1 MKKLFRALIP
11 CLLCSAMLA
20 AFAGC
25 GYDVEGLV
33 PHGEKGSM
41 MFLGVNYNESN
52 SLSEGVKVEINFA
65 HETAAQT
72 ETAYSVY
79 VGADGAYQSVSRSRS
94 PLPRARSTTRKISK
108 RTRSSPACSRTP
120 APSRRAR
127 WRSDF
132 PQRCLKRVRAV
143 SASSL
148 QARTRTFR
156 TNLRCTR
163 TTSNTPKTA
172 TR

>member
-1 MKKLFRALIP
+1 MNKLFRALIP

-79 VGADGAYQSVSRSRS
+79 VGADGAYQSVYTLPLSFAASEEYNAKNIQEDEIVSRN
-94 PLPRARSTTRKISK
+94 
-108 RTRSSPACSRTP
+108 
-120 APSRRAR
+120 
-127 WRSDF
+127 
-132 PQRCLKRVRAV
+132 AV
-143 SASSL
+143 
-148 QARTRTFR
+148 
-156 TNLRCTR
+156 
-163 TTSNTPKTA
+163 
-172 TR
+172 

>member
-41 MFLGVNYNESN
+41 VFLGVNYNESN

-65 HETAAQT
+65 HETAAQKKYGGHLFC
-72 ETAYSVY
+72 AAGVDFSC
-79 VGADGAYQSVSRSRS
+79 GGMFCRR
-94 PLPRARSTTRKISK
+94 RR
-108 RTRSSPACSRTP
+108 RT
-120 APSRRAR
+120 
-127 WRSDF
+127 W
-132 PQRCLKRVRAV
+132 
-143 SASSL
+143 SL
-148 QARTRTFR
+148 FR
-156 TNLRCTR
+156 HH
-163 TTSNTPKTA
+163 
-172 TR
+172 